1 MHPDAWSYRNKNVP
15 SYHKLF
21 FIYDEEVSNG
31 DTAFQ
36 HAIQI
41 SIVKPKFDDWYHGM
55 FLVSAL
61 RSFQIIQES
70 YSLHI
75 LSYFDCV
82 VP

>member
-15 SYHKLF
+15 SCHKLF
-21 FIYDEEVSNG
+21 FIYGEEVSNG
-31 DTAFQ
+31 DTEFQQAF
-36 HAIQI
+36 QI

-61 RSFQIIQES
+61 RSSQIIQES
-70 YSLHI
+70 LNFH
-75 LSYFDCV
+75 CV